1 MASTVEPAKPRKY
14 RFSISDPDSFETDG
28 GASTF
33 GAAAGR
39 VSGRNSSSSSRIS
52 TSNAAFLLENAA
64 QSKVGGRMRG
74 SVFMLEPASGP
85 LEKQQQVFDDG
96 DLEFLKSTRAGSKAS
111 TSADSETT
119 ASDSTSSSPTTTSTP
134 TVLALSSSSSSP
146 TTSSSQ
152 SISFTSEEDVDTF
165 VAYVADL
172 AHESSLLSMVVSG
185 RHDAIRKKKAEKPEL
200 FAQPGGYS
208 VRMLGQFADALQ
220 VGAYVLLKTK
230 WVLMKTVVVG
240 EHSGGCG
247 RVREETSETDATR
260 EHEPDF
266 RVDEAMRAIHG
277 SSSKIAIAAEEISNL
292 VTPKRRSALSVGDRG
307 YKHASFATKFKEF
320 VKNDFEKKR
329 RSRTSIGASGVGG
342 SLIGGA
348 LGAAAA
354 ETETVGKDE
363 FLACMEQF
371 FALKNHFDSIVHKSN
386 TLQRILDTKLEQ
398 NTSLGGAIK
407 VAVAA
412 SKLKKLI
419 KPKPQAAQA

>member
-1 MASTVEPAKPRKY
+1 
-14 RFSISDPDSFETDG
+14 
-28 GASTF
+28 
-33 GAAAGR
+33 
-39 VSGRNSSSSSRIS
+39 
-52 TSNAAFLLENAA
+52 
-64 QSKVGGRMRG
+64 
-74 SVFMLEPASGP
+74 ML
-85 LEKQQQVFDDG
+85 
-96 DLEFLKSTRAGSKAS
+96 
-111 TSADSETT
+111 
-119 ASDSTSSSPTTTSTP
+119 
-134 TVLALSSSSSSP
+134 
-146 TTSSSQ
+146 
-152 SISFTSEEDVDTF
+152 
-165 VAYVADL
+165 
-172 AHESSLLSMVVSG
+172 
-185 RHDAIRKKKAEKPEL
+185 
-200 FAQPGGYS
+200 
-208 VRMLGQFADALQ
+208 
-220 VGAYVLLKTK
+220 
-230 WVLMKTVVVG
+230 
-240 EHSGGCG
+240 
-247 RVREETSETDATR
+247 TR